1 MKTKELLRLALLQM
15 YEAFSDEDKALCK
28 FDWYFNTFIR
38 SFTDLRVSPK
48 HVAGRQDMEI
58 NDQQRIEEDMQ
69 RLEYETSNGGA
80 WLFTYQLGTGEFDII
95 NFEDA
100 IPIIKLLKEFESEK
114 NVKAFLVGRAQ

>member
-58 NDQQRIEEDMQ
+58 NDQNRIEQDMQ
-69 RLEYETSNGGA
+69 RLEFEVVDYGC
-80 WLFTYQLGTGEFDII
+80 WLWVYQTATGDFDIV
-95 NFEDA
+95 NFDDE
-100 IPIIKLLKEFESEK
+100 ISVIKLLKDFEHEK
-114 NVKAFLVGRAQ
+114 NTKTFLVRRQM